1 MGAYPKED
9 QPVLPRHGGLSR
21 QRRQCLCCWFVLLA
35 IFVSL
40 VILTWYGDQS
50 TIPPDYS
57 IAITAVSG
65 LDPATDLQK
74 GPLGLLS
81 PAFNLTVGVASRSR
95 VYGACIGPHTAVKV
109 SCSYL
114 LLPLASGSAP
124 AICVGPLESSGPRPV
139 AARGRDVAVPGFL
152 VDTLA
157 EEMRSGEAMFQVK
170 LIEGGGGG
178 WRDVETRWVRVEA
191 SAASV

>member
-1 MGAYPKED
+1 MGAYPNED

-21 QRRQCLCCWFVLLA
+21 ERRQCLCFWFAFLT
-35 IFVSL
+35 ICVSL

-50 TIPPDYS
+50 NIPPDYS

-74 GPLGLLS
+74 NHLGLLN

-109 SCSYL
+109 SYSYL
-114 LLPLASGSAP
+114 RLPLASGTAP

-157 EEMRSGEAMFQVK
+157 EEMRSGEAMFQVQ
-170 LIEGGGGG
+170 LIEGRRGG
-178 WRDVETRWVRVEA
+178 WRYVETRWVKVEA
-191 SAASV
+191 SAASL